1 MKAPRKKW
9 IGLLTIAWV
18 TGFAS
23 CAPLSDAEQ
32 AELLKK
38 AADWEVP
45 QPTAQA
51 RLVKIESGSRNG
63 QDVCVLG
70 FVEPGAVEK
79 AMTGLDWHDLSRGV
93 KFADAKAPLD
103 LNDVICGG
111 WFAASQET
119 NLGLVTGIQL
129 LRRDQRA
136 DGLKL
141 IEKSLE
147 EEAGHHRSPFRI
159 PPGEAAV
166 LTLARSCLAD
176 VINDITSD
184 KPDYPH
190 LLKRLQRLLA
200 DQPSLKTEATDWA
213 VTALEAT
220 VAHPPAKPGSIE
232 AMIDDYLLSG
242 GVHGAMQFHGE
253 RSAAETALI
262 LKGFEAVPAI
272 LAQLDS
278 KRVTNHLM
286 QGFNNFSSYPM
297 QADAVLQDY
306 LRRLANDEFGSN
318 WLDRQKGGTP
328 GRKAVEAWWQKARE
342 TGERDYVAE
351 NLLRPDKDSD
361 KKGAYTISDELLI
374 IAADRYS
381 ECLPGIY
388 RKLLA
393 SPTSSYDVAAAI
405 AASKVITAPEKEA
418 LFTKAVTQ
426 GRDGHRNPALA
437 HLLDLDPAKNE
448 ARLIQLLDR
457 CPKTSKQAYWLDQDP
472 ALARFVSKSVNP
484 AVWEALHRTLGRVDL
499 GMRMEMI
506 DALSPPRDAPPAVL
520 ASYFKIY
527 DDFGKDPT
535 VRNTADSPK
544 FDGPGAGFPHD
555 RIRMKDFIHREFAS
569 WLELDVE
576 APGDGATLK
585 AWDRY
590 RAKVKP
596 AIEAAR
602 PR

>member
-1 MKAPRKKW
+1 MTATRKKW
-9 IGLLTIAWV
+9 TGLLAVAWV

-23 CAPLSDAEQ
+23 CAPLSDDQQ

-45 QPTAQA
+45 QPSAQA

-70 FVEPGAVEK
+70 FVEPGAPEK
-79 AMTGLDWHDLSRGV
+79 AMTGLDWKDLTGGV
-93 KFADAKAPLD
+93 EFADAKAPLD
-103 LNDVICGG
+103 LDDVICGG
-111 WFAASQET
+111 WFGAPQET
-119 NLGLVTGIQL
+119 SLGLVTGIQL
-129 LRRDQRA
+129 LRRDRRA
-136 DGLKL
+136 EGLKL
-141 IEKSLE
+141 IEKSLAE
-147 EEAGHHRSPFRI
+147 ETGHHRSPFRI

-166 LTLARSCLAD
+166 LALARSCLAD
-176 VINDITSD
+176 VINDITSER
-184 KPDYPH
+184 PDFPH
-190 LLKRLQRLLA
+190 LLKRLRRLLA

-213 VTALEAT
+213 IEALEAT

-232 AMIDDYLLSG
+232 ALIDDYLMSG
-242 GVHGAMQFHGE
+242 GVHGALTPRGE
-253 RSAAETALI
+253 QSAAETALV
-262 LKGFEAVPAI
+262 LKGFEAVPAV

-297 QADAVLQDY
+297 QADAVLHDY
-306 LRRLANDEFGSN
+306 LRRLANEEFGSN
-318 WLDRQKGGTP
+318 WLDRQQGGNP
-328 GRKAVEAWWQKARE
+328 EREAVEAWWRKARE
-342 TGERDYVAE
+342 TGERDYVAA
-351 NLLRPDKDSD
+351 NLLRPDKDSE

-374 IAADRYS
+374 IAADRYPQ
-381 ECLPGIY
+381 CLPGIY

-405 AASKVITAPEKEA
+405 ADSKAITGPEKVA
-418 LFTKAVTQ
+418 LFVKAVTQ

-484 AVWEALHRTLGRVDL
+484 AVWEALHRTLARVDL

-506 DALSPPRDAPPAVL
+506 DALSPPRDAPPAIL
-520 ASYFKIY
+520 ASHFKIY
-527 DDFGKDPT
+527 DDFGKDPS
-535 VRNTADSPK
+535 VRDTADSPK
-544 FDGPGAGFPHD
+544 FAGPGAGFPHD

-569 WLELDVE
+569 WLELEVE
-576 APGDGATLK
+576 APEDGSTLK

>member
-1 MKAPRKKW
+1 MRSPRKEFL
-9 IGLLTIAWV
+9 GLLAVACV
-18 TGFAS
+18 TGSVS

-32 AELLKK
+32 TELLKK
-38 AADWEVP
+38 ATDWEVP
-45 QPTAQA
+45 QPSERA

-70 FVEPGAVEK
+70 FVEPETPEK
-79 AMTGLDWHDLSRGV
+79 AMTGLEWEDLSRGV
-93 KFADAKAPLD
+93 RFADAKFPLD
-103 LNDVICGG
+103 LDDVVCGG

-129 LRRDQRA
+129 LRRDRRA

-141 IEKSLE
+141 IEKSLA

-159 PPGEAAV
+159 PPGETAV

-190 LLKRLQRLLA
+190 LLKRLRRLLA
-200 DQPSLKTEATDWA
+200 DQPSLKSEATDWA
-213 VTALEAT
+213 VTALEAS
-220 VAHPPAKPGSIE
+220 VAHPPAEAGTLA

-242 GVHGAMQFHGE
+242 GVHGAMRFHGE

-278 KRVTNHLM
+278 KRITNHLM
-286 QGFNNFSSYPM
+286 QGFNNFTSYPM

-306 LRRLANDEFGSN
+306 LRRLANSEFGSN
-318 WLDRQKGGTP
+318 WLQRQQGGTP
-328 GRKAVEAWWQKARE
+328 GRKAVEAWWEKARE

-351 NLLRPDKDSD
+351 NLLRPDPGSEE
-361 KKGAYTISDELLI
+361 KGAYTVSDELLI
-374 IAADRYS
+374 IAADRYP
-381 ECLPGIY
+381 ERLPGIY

-393 SPTSSYDVAAAI
+393 SPTSSEAVAGAI
-405 AASKVITAPEKEA
+405 AASKVITGAEKEE
-418 LFTKAVTQ
+418 LFAKAVTQ

-448 ARLIQLLDR
+448 ARLIHLLDH
-457 CPKTSKQAYWLDQDP
+457 CPKTPKRAYWLDQDP
-472 ALARFVSKSVNP
+472 ALARFVSESVNP

-506 DALSPPRDAPPAVL
+506 DALDPSRDAPRAIL

-527 DDFGKDPT
+527 DDFGRDAT
-535 VRNTADSPK
+535 VRNTSASPK
-544 FDGPGAGFPHD
+544 FSGPGAGFPHD
-555 RIRMKDFIHREFAS
+555 RIRVMDFIHREFAT

-576 APGDGATLK
+576 PPEDGATLK
-585 AWDRY
+585 EWDRY

>member
-1 MKAPRKKW
+1 MKAPRKGF
-9 IGLLTIAWV
+9 IGLLAAAWV
-18 TGFAS
+18 TGSVS

-32 AELLKK
+32 TELLKK

-45 QPTAQA
+45 QPTEQA

-63 QDVCVLG
+63 RDVCVLG
-70 FVEPGAVEK
+70 FVEPGAAEK
-79 AMTGLDWHDLSRGV
+79 AMTGLEWKDLAHGV

-103 LNDVICGG
+103 LDDVICGG
-111 WFAASQET
+111 WFSASQET

-129 LRRDQRA
+129 LRRDRRA
-136 DGLKL
+136 EGLKL
-141 IEKSLE
+141 IEKSLQ

-184 KPDYPH
+184 KPDHPH
-190 LLKRLQRLLA
+190 LLERLQRLIA
-200 DQPSLKTEATDWA
+200 DQPSLKSEATDWA
-213 VTALEAT
+213 VTALEASI
-220 VAHPPAKPGSIE
+220 AHPPAKAGSIE
-232 AMIDDYLLSG
+232 AMIDAYLLSG

-253 RSAAETALI
+253 RSAAEMDLI

-297 QADAVLQDY
+297 QADAVLLDY

-318 WLDRQKGGTP
+318 WLERQKGNNP
-328 GRKAVEAWWQKARE
+328 ERKAVEAWWEKARE
-342 TGERDYVAE
+342 TGERDYVAA
-351 NLLRPDKDSD
+351 NLLRPDKNSD
-361 KKGAYTISDELLI
+361 EKGAYIISEELLI
-374 IAADRYS
+374 IAADRYPD
-381 ECLPGIY
+381 CLPGIY

-393 SPTSSYDVAAAI
+393 SPTSSHDVAGAI
-405 AASKVITAPEKEA
+405 ADSKVITGAEKEA
-418 LFTKAVTQ
+418 LFAKAVAQ

-448 ARLIQLLDR
+448 ARLIHLLDR
-457 CPKTSKQAYWLDQDP
+457 CPKTPKRDYWLDQDP
-472 ALARFVSKSVNP
+472 ELAQFVSKSVNP
-484 AVWEALHRTLGRVDL
+484 AVWEALHRTLRRVDL

-506 DALSPPRDAPPAVL
+506 DDLDPARDAPPAVL

-535 VRNTADSPK
+535 VRDTADSPK

-555 RIRMKDFIHREFAS
+555 RIRMMDFIHRKFAG

-576 APGDGATLK
+576 APEDGATLK
-585 AWDRY
+585 QWDRY

-596 AIEAAR
+596 AIQAAR